1 MSRKSKNS
9 DAALIKALNPKDG
22 DTKYV
27 GEEPFFAVQPDSEF
41 RNSALARAFSWYTR
55 FYVRKDAKD
64 LMIQYLELN
73 DRKADAKVL
82 AKAPESEILTT
93 YGWLARMTLRGLQL
107 TEHEEM
113 SLQNELTRLMNCV
126 HMPETVFKSA
136 LTPQDLEEEKE
147 KEPVNRPNV
156 QEIMKEKA
164 REATGEIIGLF
175 DDFIQAGLK
184 GSLPGKPIDIL
195 AKYNILPQ
203 HIPIILDVWKKELNE
218 WYEVQE
224 GKDPQLVEGYSQF
237 GKVQVKNMIKAIE
250 QVISDL
256 NSYISIKKASKTPRK
271 RKPVPVEKIVSK
283 LKYLKEFKDPAAKID
298 LVSVHPTKIHGASE
312 AWVYD
317 TAKRKLHH
325 YIADQYSQS
334 FTVKG
339 NTIIGFDTGKSEIKT
354 LRKPGEQLKEVMGS
368 KPAAR
373 KYFEGIKATATT
385 PNGRFNENMII
396 LRCF

>member
-147 KEPVNRPNV
+147 PVNRPNV
-156 QEIMKEKA
+156 QEIMREKA

-203 HIPIILDVWKKELNE
+203 HIPIILEVWKKELNE

-271 RKPVPVEKIVSK
+271 RKPVPVEKIVGK

-325 YIADQYSQS
+325 YIADQYSQT

-373 KYFEGIKATATT
+373 KYFESIKATATV

>member
-1 MSRKSKNS
+1 MSRKKLSEN
-9 DAALIKALNPKDG
+9 AVIKALNPKDG
-22 DTKYV
+22 DTKYA
-27 GEEPFFAVQPDSEF
+27 GDEPFFALQPESDS
-41 RNSALARAFSWYTR
+41 RNSALARAFTWYTR
-55 FYVRKDAKD
+55 FYARKDAKD
-64 LMIQYLELN
+64 LLIQYLELN
-73 DRKADAKVL
+73 DRKADAKVM
-82 AKAPESEILTT
+82 AKAPESEILST

-113 SLQNELTRLMNCV
+113 SLQNEITRLMTCV
-126 HMPETVFKSA
+126 HKPETVFKSN
-136 LTPQDLEEEKE
+136 LTPQVEEEVVE
-147 KEPVNRPNV
+147 KEPTNRPNV
-156 QEIMKEKA
+156 QEIMREKA

-184 GSLPGKPIDIL
+184 GNLPGKPIDIL
-195 AKYNILPQ
+195 AKHNILPQ

-283 LKYLKEFKDPAAKID
+283 LKYLKEFKDPALKLD
-298 LVSVHPTKIHGASE
+298 LVSVHPTKLHGSSE

-325 YIADQYSQS
+325 YIADQYSQT

-354 LRKPGEQLKEVMGS
+354 LRKPGEQLKEIMGS

-373 KYFEGIKATATT
+373 KFFEGIKATATV

-396 LRCF
+396 LKAF

>member
-1 MSRKSKNS
+1 MSRKSKSS
-9 DAALIKALNPKDG
+9 DHVIKALNPKDA
-22 DTKYV
+22 DTKYT
-27 GEEPFFAVQPDSEF
+27 GDEPFFAVQPDSEF

-64 LMIQYLELN
+64 LLIQYLEQN
-73 DRKADAKVL
+73 DRKQDAKIM

-107 TEHEEM
+107 TEHEEL
-113 SLQNELTRLMNCV
+113 SLQNEISRLITCV
-126 HMPETVFKSA
+126 HKPETVFKSN
-136 LTPQDLEEEKE
+136 LTPQEVETEKE

-156 QEIMKEKA
+156 QEIMREKA

-175 DDFIQAGLK
+175 DEFIQAGMK
-184 GSLPGKPIDIL
+184 GNLPGKPIDIL

-256 NSYISIKKASKTPRK
+256 NSYISIKKANKTPRK
-271 RKPVPVEKIVSK
+271 RKPVPVEKIVAK
-283 LKYLKEFKDPAAKID
+283 LKYMKEFKDPAQKLD
-298 LVSVHPTKIHGASE
+298 LVSVHPTKLHGASE

-325 YIADQYSQS
+325 YVADQYSQT
-334 FTVKG
+334 FTIKG
-339 NTIIGFDTGKSEIKT
+339 NTVLGFDTGKSEIKT
-354 LRKPGEQLKEVMGS
+354 LRKPGEQLKEIMGS

-373 KYFEGIKATATT
+373 KFFEGIKATATT
-385 PNGRFNENMII
+385 PNGRFNENMLI

>member
-1 MSRKSKNS
+1 MSRKPKNS
-9 DAALIKALNPKDG
+9 DHALIKALNPKDG

-64 LMIQYLELN
+64 LMIQYLELT

-93 YGWLARMTLRGLQL
+93 YCWLARMTLRGLQL
-107 TEHEEM
+107 TEHEDL
-113 SLQNELTRLMNCV
+113 SLQNEITRLMTCV
-126 HMPETVFKSA
+126 HKPETVFKSN
-136 LTPQDLEEEKE
+136 LTPQEVEVEVE

-156 QEIMKEKA
+156 QEIMREKA

-195 AKYNILPQ
+195 SKHNILPQ

-283 LKYLKEFKDPAAKID
+283 LKYLKEFKDPALKLD
-298 LVSVHPTKIHGASE
+298 LVSVHPTKLHGSSE

-325 YIADQYSQS
+325 YVADQYSQT

-354 LRKPGEQLKEVMGS
+354 LRKPGEQLKEIMGS

-373 KYFEGIKATATT
+373 KFFEGIKATATV
-385 PNGRFNENMII
+385 PNGRFNENMLI
-396 LRCF
+396 LKAF

>member
-136 LTPQDLEEEKE
+136 LTPQDVEEEKE

-156 QEIMKEKA
+156 QEIMREKA

-283 LKYLKEFKDPAAKID
+283 LKYMKEFKDPAAKID
-298 LVSVHPTKIHGASE
+298 LISVHPTKLHGSSE

-325 YIADQYSQS
+325 YIADQYSQT

-354 LRKPGEQLKEVMGS
+354 LRKPGEQLKEIMGS

-373 KYFEGIKATATT
+373 KFFEGIKATAAV

>member
-9 DAALIKALNPKDG
+9 DHAMIKALNPKDP
-22 DTKYV
+22 DTKYT

-41 RNSALARAFSWYTR
+41 RTSAMARAFSWYTR
-55 FYVRKDAKD
+55 FYGRKEAKD
-64 LMIQYLELN
+64 LLIQYLELN
-73 DRKADAKVL
+73 DRKADAKVM
-82 AKAPESEILTT
+82 AKAPESEILGT

-113 SLQNELTRLMNCV
+113 SLQNEITRLMTCV
-126 HMPETVFKSA
+126 HKPETVFKSN
-136 LTPQDLEEEKE
+136 LTPQEVEVEVEKE
-147 KEPVNRPNV
+147 TTNRPNV
-156 QEIMKEKA
+156 QEIMREKA

-195 AKYNILPQ
+195 SKHNILPQ

-283 LKYLKEFKDPAAKID
+283 LKYLKEFKDAAAKLD
-298 LVSVHPTKIHGASE
+298 LVSVHPTKLHGASE

-325 YIADQYSQS
+325 YIADQYSQT

-354 LRKPGEQLKEVMGS
+354 LRKPGEQLKEIMGS
-368 KPAAR
+368 KPVAR
-373 KYFEGIKATATT
+373 KFFEGIKATATV

-396 LRCF
+396 LKAF

>member
-9 DAALIKALNPKDG
+9 DHAMIKALNPKDP
-22 DTKYV
+22 DTKYT

-41 RNSALARAFSWYTR
+41 RTSAMARAFSWYTR
-55 FYVRKDAKD
+55 FYGRKEAKD
-64 LMIQYLELN
+64 LLIQYLELN
-73 DRKADAKVL
+73 DRKADAKVM
-82 AKAPESEILTT
+82 AKAPESEILGT

-113 SLQNELTRLMNCV
+113 SLQNEITRLMTCV
-126 HMPETVFKSA
+126 HKPETVFKSN
-136 LTPQDLEEEKE
+136 LTPQEVEVEVEKE
-147 KEPVNRPNV
+147 TTNRPNV
-156 QEIMKEKA
+156 QEIMREKA

-195 AKYNILPQ
+195 SKHNILPQ
-203 HIPIILDVWKKELNE
+203 HIPIILAVWKKELNE

-283 LKYLKEFKDPAAKID
+283 LKYLKEFKDPALKLD
-298 LVSVHPTKIHGASE
+298 LVSVHPTKLHGASE

-325 YIADQYSQS
+325 YIADQYSQT

-354 LRKPGEQLKEVMGS
+354 LRKPGEQLKEIMGS
-368 KPAAR
+368 KPVAR
-373 KYFEGIKATATT
+373 KFFEGIKATATV

-396 LRCF
+396 LKAF

>member
-9 DAALIKALNPKDG
+9 DHAMIKALNPKDP
-22 DTKYV
+22 DTKYT
-27 GEEPFFAVQPDSEF
+27 GEEPFFAVQPDIEF
-41 RNSALARAFSWYTR
+41 RTSALARAFSWYTR
-55 FYVRKDAKD
+55 FYGRKEAKD
-64 LMIQYLELN
+64 LLIQYLELN
-73 DRKADAKVL
+73 DRKADAKVM
-82 AKAPESEILTT
+82 ARAPESEILGT

-113 SLQNELTRLMNCV
+113 SLQNELLRLMNCV
-126 HMPETVFKSA
+126 HKPETIFKSN
-136 LTPQDLEEEKE
+136 LTPQDVEVEVE
-147 KEPVNRPNV
+147 KEPTNRPNV
-156 QEIMKEKA
+156 QEIMREKA

-195 AKYNILPQ
+195 SKHNILPQ
-203 HIPIILDVWKKELNE
+203 HISIILDVWKKELNE

-283 LKYLKEFKDPAAKID
+283 LKYLKEFKDPAIKLD
-298 LVSVHPTKIHGASE
+298 LVSVHPTKLHGASE

-317 TAKRKLHH
+317 AAKRKLHH
-325 YIADQYSQS
+325 YIADQYSQT

-354 LRKPGEQLKEVMGS
+354 LRKPGEQLKEIMGS

-373 KYFEGIKATATT
+373 KFFEGIKATATV

-396 LRCF
+396 LKAF

>member
-9 DAALIKALNPKDG
+9 DHAMIKALNPKDP
-22 DTKYV
+22 DTKYT

-41 RNSALARAFSWYTR
+41 RTSAMARAFSWYTR
-55 FYVRKDAKD
+55 FYGRKEAKD
-64 LMIQYLELN
+64 LLIQYLELN
-73 DRKADAKVL
+73 DRKADAKVM
-82 AKAPESEILTT
+82 AKAPESEILGT

-113 SLQNELTRLMNCV
+113 SLQNEITRLMTCV
-126 HMPETVFKSA
+126 HKPETVFKSN
-136 LTPQDLEEEKE
+136 LTPQEVEVEVEKE
-147 KEPVNRPNV
+147 TTNRPNV
-156 QEIMKEKA
+156 QEIMREKA

-195 AKYNILPQ
+195 SKHNILPQ
-203 HIPIILDVWKKELNE
+203 HIPIILAVWKKELNE

-256 NSYISIKKASKTPRK
+256 NSYISIKKTNKTPRK

-283 LKYLKEFKDPAAKID
+283 LKYLKEFKDPAAKLD
-298 LVSVHPTKIHGASE
+298 LVSVHPTKLHGASE

-325 YIADQYSQS
+325 YIADQYSQT

-354 LRKPGEQLKEVMGS
+354 LRKPNEQLKEIMGS

-373 KYFEGIKATATT
+373 KFFEGIKATATI
-385 PNGRFNENMII
+385 PNGRFNENIII